1 MKPPSQFS
9 ALPPVISQ
17 QASPKAISRRTSYLL
32 IRLEFLRYPQVI
44 TDYFNRR
51 VFGPPQCFTT
61 ASTCSWIGHQVSGL
75 RHATLRT
82 FRTRS
87 RFGSAT
93 VSLNLAA
100 HRNSPARSTK
110 STTSHSC
117 GALSARKHTVSGSLS
132 LPSRGS
138 FHRSLTVLYSIGH
151 MVVFS
156 LTRWSSLF
164 PSGFLVSRR
173 TPDPC
178 LPILYFAYGDFTLFV
193 PLFQYGSAIQHKSF
207 ASPLP
212 RTYYYLRFG
221 LLRFRSPLLSESFL
235 LSFPP
240 GIEMFQFPGFPSL
253 RYGFT

>member
-1 MKPPSQFS
+1 MDRSSGFGS
-9 ALPPVISQ
+9 TTCYLPR
-17 QASPKAISRRTSYLL
+17 A
-32 IRLEFLRYPQVI
+32 
-44 TDYFNRR
+44 
-51 VFGPPQCFTT
+51 
-61 ASTCSWIGHQVSGL
+61 
-75 RHATLRT
+75 

-87 RFGSAT
+87 RFGSVT
-93 VSLNLAA
+93 SSLNLAA
-100 HRNSPARSTK
+100 HRNSPARSKK

-117 GALSARKHTVSGSLS
+117 GALSACKHTVSGSFS

-173 TPDPC
+173 TPDTC
-178 LPILYFAYGDFTLFV
+178 LHVLHFAYGDFTLSV
-193 PLFQYGSAIQHKSF
+193 RLFQYRSAIQSMSF

-212 RTYYYLRFG
+212 RAYYYPRFG

-240 GIEMFQFPGFPSL
+240 GTKMFQFPGFPPYPYVF
-253 RYGFT
+253 RIR

>member
-1 MKPPSQFS
+1 M
-9 ALPPVISQ
+9 LL
-17 QASPKAISRRTSYLL
+17 SR
-32 IRLEFLRYPQVI
+32 
-44 TDYFNRR
+44 
-51 VFGPPQCFTT
+51 
-61 ASTCSWIGHQVSGL
+61 A
-75 RHATLRT
+75 
-82 FRTRS
+82 FRTRFRS
-87 RFGSAT
+87 GSVT
-93 VSLNLAA
+93 SSLNLAA

-117 GALSARKHTVSGSLS
+117 GALSARKHTVSGSIS

-156 LTRWSSLF
+156 LWRWSSFL

-178 LPILYFAYGDFTLFV
+178 LHRAYFAYGDFTLFV
-193 PLFQYGSAIQHKSF
+193 RLFQYRSAIFPLSF

-212 RTYYYLRFG
+212 RAYCYPRFG

>member
-1 MKPPSQFS
+1 M
-9 ALPPVISQ
+9 LL
-17 QASPKAISRRTSYLL
+17 SR
-32 IRLEFLRYPQVI
+32 
-44 TDYFNRR
+44 
-51 VFGPPQCFTT
+51 
-61 ASTCSWIGHQVSGL
+61 A
-75 RHATLRT
+75 
-82 FRTRS
+82 FRTRFRS
-87 RFGSAT
+87 GSVT
-93 VSLNLAA
+93 SSLNLAA

-117 GALSARKHTVSGSLS
+117 GALSARKHTVSGSIS

-138 FHRSLTVLYSIGH
+138 FHRSLTVLFAIGH
-151 MVVFS
+151 MVVSS
-156 LTRWSSLF
+156 LTRWSSRI

-178 LPILYFAYGDFTLFV
+178 LHRAYFAYGDFTLFV
-193 PLFQYGSAIQHKSF
+193 RLFQYRSAIFPLSF

-212 RTYYYLRFG
+212 RAYCYPRFG

-240 GIEMFQFPGFPSL
+240 GNEMFQFPGFPSL

>member
-1 MKPPSQFS
+1 M
-9 ALPPVISQ
+9 LL
-17 QASPKAISRRTSYLL
+17 SR
-32 IRLEFLRYPQVI
+32 
-44 TDYFNRR
+44 
-51 VFGPPQCFTT
+51 
-61 ASTCSWIGHQVSGL
+61 A
-75 RHATLRT
+75 
-82 FRTRS
+82 FRTRFRS
-87 RFGSAT
+87 GSVT
-93 VSLNLAA
+93 SSLNLAA

-193 PLFQYGSAIQHKSF
+193 PLFQYGSAIQHMSF

>member
-1 MKPPSQFS
+1 MDRSSGFGS
-9 ALPPVISQ
+9 TTCYLPR
-17 QASPKAISRRTSYLL
+17 A
-32 IRLEFLRYPQVI
+32 
-44 TDYFNRR
+44 
-51 VFGPPQCFTT
+51 
-61 ASTCSWIGHQVSGL
+61 
-75 RHATLRT
+75 

-87 RFGSAT
+87 RFGSVT
-93 VSLNLAA
+93 SSLNLAA

-117 GALSARKHTVSGSLS
+117 GALSACKHTVSGSIS
-132 LPSRGS
+132 LPSRGA
-138 FHRSLTVLYSIGH
+138 FHLSLTVLFAIGH

-173 TPDPC
+173 TPDTC
-178 LPILYFAYGDFTLFV
+178 LHVLHFAYGDFTLSV
-193 PLFQYGSAIQHKSF
+193 RLFQYRSAIFPLSF

-212 RTYYYLRFG
+212 RAYCYPRFG

-240 GIEMFQFPGFPSL
+240 GNEMFQFPGFPSL
-253 RYGFT
+253 RYVFT